1 MMVKS
6 DLPPLS
12 YELTDAQRK
21 VRRKRSV
28 ALALVI
34 GSLVVLFYLITV
46 FKLGSAIMN
55 RSL

>member
-12 YELTDAQRK
+12 YELTEAQRK

-46 FKLGSAIMN
+46 FKMGSAIMN